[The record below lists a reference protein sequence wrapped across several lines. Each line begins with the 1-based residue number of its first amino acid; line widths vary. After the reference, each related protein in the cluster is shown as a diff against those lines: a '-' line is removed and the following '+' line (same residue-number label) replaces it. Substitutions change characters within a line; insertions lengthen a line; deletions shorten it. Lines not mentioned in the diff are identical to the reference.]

1 LESGLLVR
9 VRKKLREGA
18 GGGGR
23 RRRTRTRTRKG
34 VFEEIRMCAC
44 CAWEYVVVQE
54 VFL

>member
-9 VRKKLREGA
+9 ARKKLREGA
-18 GGGGR
+18 GGG
-23 RRRTRTRTRKG
+23 RRTRTRTRKG

-44 CAWEYVVVQE
+44 AWEYVVVQE

>member
-18 GGGGR
+18 GGGR
-23 RRRTRTRTRKG
+23 RRRTRTRRRKG

>member
-18 GGGGR
+18 GGGR
-23 RRRTRTRTRKG
+23 RTRTRTRTRKG

-44 CAWEYVVVQE
+44 AWEYVVVQE